1 MNKVFP
7 SPREALFDLEDGARI
22 AVSGFGQSAGQA
34 VSLLA
39 ALCER
44 GSRRLC
50 LVGNTIP
57 PGARPLIERHQVSR
71 LIMSFTSRAGVK
83 SAAEEQITSGE
94 ITYELVPQGTL
105 VERFRAAGAG
115 LAGVYTPTGV
125 DTPIAEGK
133 ELREFDGKR
142 FLLETALHVD
152 YAFIAGY
159 RADRMGNVEF
169 RGANRHFGP
178 SFAKAARVAI
188 VEVDEIVE
196 VGDLPPER
204 IDLPGIFVARVVRKT
219 VANTLPKHA
228 QYRRPAESAR
238 TYNGKRAWTRT
249 QMAERA
255 AALLPEPGYV
265 NLGLGI
271 PTYIS
276 TYLRG
281 RDVVL
286 HGENGIL
293 GYGEI
298 MPDDETYP
306 DVFNAGGQPVFPA
319 AGIAYFDSVEAFE
332 MVRSGR
338 VHVVAIGAYQV
349 DQEGSV
355 ANWSTPDMVGGGIGG
370 AMDLVAGG
378 TTVMVLM
385 EHRDS
390 RDRPKLVRRCTY
402 PLTGKACVGVVVTD
416 LAVLVRRDGEF
427 VLEDV
432 APGFTPEEV
441 LELGQIEASV
451 AVPAE
456 DDGSPPPQPSPAR
469 GEGEKEA

>member
-1 MNKVFP
+1 VDKVLA
-7 SPREALFDLEDGARI
+7 SPAEAIADLADGARI
-22 AVSGFGQSAGQA
+22 AVSGFGQSAGSP

-39 ALCER
+39 ALLER

-71 LIMSFTSRAGVK
+71 LIMSFTARAGAKTAV
-83 SAAEEQITSGE
+83 EEQIAGGE

-105 VERFRAAGAG
+105 VERLRAAGAG
-115 LAGVYTPTGV
+115 LAAVYTPTGV
-125 DTPIAEGK
+125 DTPIADGK
-133 ELREFDGKR
+133 ELRQFDGR
-142 FLLETALHVD
+142 PYLLETAIHVD
-152 YAFIAGY
+152 YAFISGH
-159 RADRMGNVEF
+159 RADRLGNVEF
-169 RGANRHFGP
+169 RGANQHFGP
-178 SFAKAARVAI
+178 SFAKAARVAV
-188 VEVDEIVE
+188 VEVDEVVE
-196 VGDLPPER
+196 PGQIPPER
-204 IDLPGIFVARVVRKT
+204 VGLPGIFVSRVVRKT
-219 VANTLPKHA
+219 HANTLPKHA
-228 QYRRPAESAR
+228 TNRRPADVAR
-238 TYNGKRAWTRT
+238 IYNGKPAWTRS

-255 AALLPEPGYV
+255 AALLPEPSYV

-276 TYLRG
+276 TYLPG

-298 MPDDETYP
+298 VADEEMYP
-306 DVFNAGGQPVFPA
+306 DVFNAGGQPVSAPP
-319 AGIAYFDSVEAFE
+319 GISFFDSVEAFE

-338 VHVVAIGAYQV
+338 VHVVALGAYQV
-349 DQEGSV
+349 DQEGSL

-370 AMDLVAGG
+370 AMDMVAGG

-402 PLTGKACVGVVVTD
+402 PLTGRACVGIVVTD
-416 LAVLVRRDGEF
+416 LAVLRRRDGAL

-441 LELGQIEASV
+441 LALTDMEPRVELSYG
-451 AVPAE
+451 
-456 DDGSPPPQPSPAR
+456 G
-469 GEGEKEA
+469 

>member
-1 MNKVFP
+1 
-7 SPREALFDLEDGARI
+7 
-22 AVSGFGQSAGQA
+22 
-34 VSLLA
+34 
-39 ALCER
+39 
-44 GSRRLC
+44 
-50 LVGNTIP
+50 
-57 PGARPLIERHQVSR
+57 
-71 LIMSFTSRAGVK
+71 
-83 SAAEEQITSGE
+83 
-94 ITYELVPQGTL
+94 
-105 VERFRAAGAG
+105 
-115 LAGVYTPTGV
+115 
-125 DTPIAEGK
+125 
-133 ELREFDGKR
+133 
-142 FLLETALHVD
+142 
-152 YAFIAGY
+152 
-159 RADRMGNVEF
+159 
-169 RGANRHFGP
+169 
-178 SFAKAARVAI
+178 
-188 VEVDEIVE
+188 
-196 VGDLPPER
+196 
-204 IDLPGIFVARVVRKT
+204 
-219 VANTLPKHA
+219 
-228 QYRRPAESAR
+228 
-238 TYNGKRAWTRT
+238 
-249 QMAERA
+249 
-255 AALLPEPGYV
+255 V

-298 MPDDETYP
+298 MPDEEMYP
-306 DVFNAGGQPVFPA
+306 DVFNAGGQPVA
-319 AGIAYFDSVEAFE
+319 ASPGISYFDSVEAFE

-416 LAVLVRRDGEF
+416 LAVLVRRDGEL

-432 APGFTPEEV
+432 APGFTPREV
-441 LELGQIEASV
+441 LELSEIEARV
-451 AVPAE
+451 AAE
-456 DDGSPPPQPSPAR
+456 METRA
-469 GEGEKEA
+469 

>member
-1 MNKVFP
+1 MDKVVA
-7 SPREALFDLEDGARI
+7 SPALAIADLSDGARI
-22 AVSGFGQSAGQA
+22 AVSGFGQSAGSP

-39 ALCER
+39 ALLER
-44 GSRRLC
+44 GSRDLC

-57 PGARPLIERHQVSR
+57 PGARPLFERHQVGR
-71 LIMSFTSRAGVK
+71 LIMSFTARAGAK
-83 SAAEEQITSGE
+83 TAIEQQIADGE
-94 ITYELVPQGTL
+94 IAYELVPQGTL
-105 VERFRAAGAG
+105 VERLRAAGAG
-115 LAGVYTPTGV
+115 LAAIYTPTGV
-125 DTPIAEGK
+125 DTPIADGK
-133 ELREFDGKR
+133 ELRHFDGR
-142 FLLETALHVD
+142 PYLLETAIHVD
-152 YAFIAGY
+152 YAFISGH
-159 RADRMGNVEF
+159 RADRLGNVEF
-169 RGANRHFGP
+169 RGANQHFGP
-178 SFAKAARVAI
+178 SFAKAARVAV

-196 VGDLPPER
+196 PGEIPPER
-204 IDLPGIFVARVVRKT
+204 VHLPGIFVSRVVRKT
-219 VANTLPKHA
+219 HANTLPKHA
-228 QYRRPAESAR
+228 TNRRPADVPR
-238 TYNGKRAWTRT
+238 VYGGRPAWTRS

-276 TYLRG
+276 TYLAG

-298 MPDDETYP
+298 VADEEMYP
-306 DVFNAGGQPVFPA
+306 DVFNAGGQPVVASP
-319 AGIAYFDSVEAFE
+319 GISFFDSVTAFE

-338 VHVVAIGAYQV
+338 VHVVALGAYQV
-349 DQEGSV
+349 DEEGSL

-370 AMDLVAGG
+370 AMDMVAGG

-402 PLTGKACVGVVVTD
+402 PLTGRACVGIVVTD
-416 LAVLVRRDGEF
+416 LAVLRRRDGAF
-427 VLEDV
+427 VMEGV

-441 LELGQIEASV
+441 RSLMEMDVRVELREEA
-451 AVPAE
+451 
-456 DDGSPPPQPSPAR
+456 
-469 GEGEKEA
+469 EA

>member
-1 MNKVFP
+1 MDKAFA
-7 SPREALFDLEDGARI
+7 SPAEAVADLPDGARI
-22 AVSGFGQSAGQA
+22 AVSGFGQSAGSP
-34 VSLLA
+34 VSLLGA
-39 ALCER
+39 VVER
-44 GSRRLC
+44 GSRRLT

-57 PGARPLIERHQVSR
+57 PGARPLIENHQVSH
-71 LIMSFTSRAGVK
+71 LLMSFTARAGTRT
-83 SAAEEQITSGE
+83 AAEDPISSGE

-105 VERFRAAGAG
+105 VERLRAAGAG

-125 DTPIAEGK
+125 DTPIADGK
-133 ELREFDGKR
+133 ELRVFDGKP
-142 FLLETALHVD
+142 FLLETAIHVD
-152 YAFIAGY
+152 YAFIAGH
-159 RADRMGNVEF
+159 RADRLGNVEF

-196 VGDLPPER
+196 PGEIPPER
-204 IDLPGIFVARVVRKT
+204 IDLPGIFVSRVVRKT
-219 VANTLPKHA
+219 VANTLPKYGTH
-228 QYRRPAESAR
+228 RRPADVPR
-238 TYNGKRAWTRT
+238 VYNGKVAWTRS

-255 AALLPEPGYV
+255 AALLPEPAYV

-298 MPDDETYP
+298 VADEELYP
-306 DVFNAGGQPVFPA
+306 DVFNAGGQSVSPA
-319 AGIAYFDSVEAFE
+319 PGISFFDSVEAFE

-355 ANWSTPDMVGGGIGG
+355 ANWSTPDQVGGGIGG

-378 TTVMVLM
+378 TTVMVLL

-390 RDRPKLVRRCTY
+390 RDRAKLVRRCTY
-402 PLTGKACVGVVVTD
+402 PLTGKGCVRVVVTD
-416 LAVLVRRDGEF
+416 LAVLQWRDGGF
-427 VLEDV
+427 VVTDV
-432 APGFTPEEV
+432 APGFTPDEV
-441 LELGQIEASV
+441 MALSEMDELPVEL
-451 AVPAE
+451 AV
-456 DDGSPPPQPSPAR
+456 G
-469 GEGEKEA
+469 G

>member
-1 MNKVFP
+1 MDKVFP
-7 SPREALFDLEDGARI
+7 SPAEALFDLEDGARI

-57 PGARPLIERHQVSR
+57 PGARPLIERHQVGQ

-142 FLLETALHVD
+142 YLLETALHVD
-152 YAFIAGY
+152 YAFIAGH

-219 VANTLPKHA
+219 VGNTLPKHA

-238 TYNGKRAWTRT
+238 TYNGKTAWTRS

-298 MPDDETYP
+298 MPDEETYP

-319 AGIAYFDSVEAFE
+319 AGISYFDSVEAFE

-441 LELGQIEASV
+441 LELGDLEARV
-451 AVPAE
+451 ALQAAE
-456 DDGSPPPQPSPAR
+456 
-469 GEGEKEA
+469 

>member
-1 MNKVFP
+1 MDKVMA
-7 SPREALFDLEDGARI
+7 SPLEAIGDLPDGARV
-22 AVSGFGQSAGQA
+22 AVSGFGQSAGSP

-44 GSRRLC
+44 GSRGLC

-57 PGARPLIERHQVSR
+57 PGARALIERHQVSE
-71 LIMSFTSRAGVK
+71 LIMSFTARAGAR

-94 ITYELVPQGTL
+94 IRYELVPQGTL
-105 VERFRAAGAG
+105 VERLRAGGAG

-125 DTPIAEGK
+125 DTPIADGK
-133 ELREFDGKR
+133 ELREFDGR
-142 FLLETALHVD
+142 RYLLERAIRVD
-152 YAFIAGY
+152 YAFIAGH
-159 RADRMGNVEF
+159 RADRLGNVEF
-169 RGANRHFGP
+169 RGANQHFGP
-178 SFAKAARVAI
+178 SFAKAARIAI

-196 VGDLPPER
+196 AGEIPSER
-204 IDLPGIFVARVVRKT
+204 IDLPGIFVDRVVRKN

-228 QYRRPAESAR
+228 TNRRPADVPR
-238 TYNGKRAWTRT
+238 TYNGRPAWTRS

-255 AALLPEPGYV
+255 AALLPEHSYV

-281 RDVVL
+281 RDVIL

-298 MPDDETYP
+298 VADEEMYP
-306 DVFNAGGQPVFPA
+306 DVFNAGGQSVTPA
-319 AGIAYFDSVEAFE
+319 PGISFFDSVAAFE

-338 VHVVAIGAYQV
+338 VHVVALGAYQV
-349 DQEGSV
+349 DQEGSI

-370 AMDLVAGG
+370 AMDMVSGG
-378 TTVMVLM
+378 GTVMVLM

-390 RDRPKLVRRCTY
+390 RDRAKLVRRCTY
-402 PLTGKACVGVVVTD
+402 PLTGRACVGIVVTD
-416 LAVLVRRDGEF
+416 LAVLRRREGEF
-427 VLEDV
+427 VLEQV
-432 APGFTPEEV
+432 APGFTPDEV
-441 LELGQIEASV
+441 LGL
-451 AVPAE
+451 AE
-456 DDGSPPPQPSPAR
+456 MDAR
-469 GEGEKEA
+469 VDLATNGG